1 MSSLKLTGISAGRF
15 NLQTKQ
21 QGIGTRQH
29 HRAASTFYID
39 ENREVDLKHPV
50 SAFLYLEQLQH
61 LL

>member
-1 MSSLKLTGISAGRF
+1 MSSFKLTGISAGRF

-21 QGIGTRQH
+21 QGIGTR
-29 HRAASTFYID
+29 AASTFYID
-39 ENREVDLKHPV
+39 ENREVDLKYPV